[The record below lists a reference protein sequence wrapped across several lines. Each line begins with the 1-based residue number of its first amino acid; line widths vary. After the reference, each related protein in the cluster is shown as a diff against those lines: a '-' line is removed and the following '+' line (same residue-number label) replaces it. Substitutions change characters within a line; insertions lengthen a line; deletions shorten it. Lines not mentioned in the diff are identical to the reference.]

1 MPEPQMP
8 KPTSKINRVLPS
20 NYHEEVRQYAG
31 HVYIGG
37 TNHWTKWFDDKE
49 EAALELRCLEKRL
62 SFETIETVEDEGVY
76 PERAKV
82 MEEKYQASGRTDGLY
97 TGLMTEDG
105 QVPDNTT
112 C

>member
-1 MPEPQMP
+1 MPEPQMS
-8 KPTSKINRVLPS
+8 KPTSKISRVLPS
-20 NYHEEVRQYAG
+20 NYHEETRQYAG

-49 EAALELRCLEKRL
+49 EATLELRCLEKRL
-62 SFETIETVEDEGVY
+62 SFETIETVEEEGMY
-76 PERAKV
+76 PDRAKV

-105 QVPDNTT
+105 QVFNNTS

>member
-1 MPEPQMP
+1 MQEQLTL
-8 KPTSKINRVLPS
+8 KPTSKISETLAS
-20 NYHEEVRQYAG
+20 NYHAKVKSYAG

-62 SFETIETVEDEGVY
+62 SFETIETVEGEGVY
-76 PERAKV
+76 PERAQI

-97 TGLMTEDG
+97 TGL
-105 QVPDNTT
+105 

>member
-8 KPTSKINRVLPS
+8 KPTSKISQVLPS

-37 TNHWTKWFDDKE
+37 TSHWTKWFDDKE

-62 SFETIETVEDEGVY
+62 SFETIETVEGEGMY
-76 PERAKV
+76 PERAQI

-97 TGLMTEDG
+97 TGL
-105 QVPDNTT
+105 

>member
-1 MPEPQMP
+1 MP

-20 NYHEEVRQYAG
+20 NYHEEVRLYAG

>member
-1 MPEPQMP
+1 MP

-82 MEEKYQASGRTDGLY
+82 MEEQYQASGRTDGLY